1 MNEELNTTEER
12 WASWGGSWGNTEPV
26 KVTMKITAKANSE
39 TKRGCFEIYDEETQ
53 GDEFYCEGG
62 LWFDDDGF
70 LDDYDGV
77 YSLDMGVT
85 QWLDSIGMISPD
97 PTDFHR
103 KRLNKMEEE

>member
-1 MNEELNTTEER
+1 MSEELNTTETR
-12 WASWGGSWGNTEPV
+12 WVSWGGSWGNTESV
-26 KVTMKITAKANSE
+26 KATMKITAKANRE
-39 TKRGCFEIYDEETQ
+39 TKRGCFEIYDEETR
-53 GDEFYCEGG
+53 GDAFYCEGG

-77 YSLDMGVT
+77 YSLDIGVT

-103 KRLNKMEEE
+103 QRLNKEDE